1 MAGLSVLPAKTS
13 GLAWQLQWKPIPL
26 FSEELCMGVSENDWS
41 RLTEA
46 AMAASERAY
55 CPYSKFRVGAALLTG
70 DGRIFTGCNVENAS
84 YGLTICA
91 ERNTI
96 FHAVAEGLIAVK
108 CLLVYTPTEKP
119 AAPCGACRQVLNEFG
134 PDAQI
139 RCICDGSEVIDLKVS
154 DLLPKAFGPA
164 NLSE

>member
-1 MAGLSVLPAKTS
+1 VSVLKIDWDR
-13 GLAWQLQWKPIPL
+13 LA
-26 FSEELCMGVSENDWS
+26 
-41 RLTEA
+41 EA
-46 AMAASERAY
+46 AKAASERAY
-55 CPYSKFRVGAALLTG
+55 CPYSKFRVGAALLTQ
-70 DGRIFTGCNVENAS
+70 DGRLYTGCNVENAS

-91 ERNTI
+91 ERNTV
-96 FHAVAEGLIAVK
+96 FHAVAQGMAAVS

-134 PDAQI
+134 PDAEI
-139 RCICDGSEVIDLKVS
+139 RCVCDGPQTIELKMS

>member
-1 MAGLSVLPAKTS
+1 LP
-13 GLAWQLQWKPIPL
+13 
-26 FSEELCMGVSENDWS
+26 VSKKDWD

-46 AMAASERAY
+46 AKAASERAY
-55 CPYSKFRVGAALLTG
+55 CPYSKFRVGAALLTS
-70 DGRIFTGCNVENAS
+70 DGQLYSGCNVENAS

-96 FHAVAEGLIAVK
+96 FHAVAEAMVAVSA
-108 CLLVYTPTEKP
+108 LLVYTPTEKP

-134 PDAQI
+134 PDAQV
-139 RCICDGSEVIDLKVS
+139 RCVCDGPETIDLKVS

-164 NLSE
+164 NLRE